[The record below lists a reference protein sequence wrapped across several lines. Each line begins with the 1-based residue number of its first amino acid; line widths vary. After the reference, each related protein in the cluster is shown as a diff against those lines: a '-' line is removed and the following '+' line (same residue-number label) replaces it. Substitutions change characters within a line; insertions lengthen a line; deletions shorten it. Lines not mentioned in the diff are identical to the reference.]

1 VPRHVSSRRRES
13 LAQAVRAGLEVPPAK
28 HPQFVQYFSRR
39 PNESER
45 RRFAEIAKRRD
56 ARAAQLDIDPTL
68 IASRAVLGDLANN
81 WDAHAPELMNW
92 QRELLQVAG

>member
-1 VPRHVSSRRRES
+1 
-13 LAQAVRAGLEVPPAK
+13 LEVAPDK
-28 HPQFVQYFSRR
+28 HPQFVQHFSRR

-56 ARAAQLDIDPTL
+56 ARAAQLDLDPTL
-68 IASRAVLGDLANN
+68 IASRAVLGDLAHS

-92 QRELLQVAG
+92 QRELLQP